1 MFDRLFMPMKNS
13 GLNLGRYLRYSRE
26 EPKIIQ
32 FINQCAH
39 LGELIFI
46 GFLGLKNKLKKSKF
60 VPRKRKALNNI
71 I

>member
-1 MFDRLFMPMKNS
+1 MFDRLFMHMKNS

-39 LGELIFI
+39 LGKLIFI
-46 GFLGLKNKLKKSKF
+46 GFLGLKISWEKVHLYLEKEKL
-60 VPRKRKALNNI
+60 
-71 I
+71 

>member
-1 MFDRLFMPMKNS
+1 MHMKNTD
-13 GLNLGRYLRYSRE
+13 LNLGRYLRYCPRE

-46 GFLGLKNKLKKSKF
+46 GFLGLKNKLRKSKF